1 MRMDDDVKSDTSKRL
16 KQADSALNSVPERGA
31 YRWYVLFVLTAIFTV
46 HYLDRTVM
54 SVVIEPIKE
63 EFGLS
68 DSALG
73 LLSGLAHSGALS
85 LFALPMGWLT
95 DRTNRV
101 RMVSSV
107 VMIWSGITALGALAT
122 GYWSLLLM
130 RMGVGAA
137 EAGGPPA
144 SVSIIGDLFERRE
157 LPTAMGVY
165 YLAMGLGTGLIFL
178 VGGYV
183 AEFFGWRA
191 VFLIAGIPGFLLGM
205 LLLFTVREP
214 RRRSSGDGTKKAPDL
229 KEVVKALSTNKGL
242 LFIILAGTSASLAQA
257 ALLTWMGP
265 FMIRVRD
272 LSLGEAGLVMA
283 VAAAGGKTLGS
294 LLAGVMTRVMARDRV
309 RQFFRFPA
317 LMLLLSLPACW
328 LMVGVDSVALSILFA
343 ILLSVILG
351 CWSGQVTAIVMTA
364 SPLSMRGTATSTYWL
379 MANLVGVGLGPLVI
393 GIISDLAGSLGAAMA
408 IATVINAFAALFF
421 YLACRNL
428 SEEEDVAPVA

>member
-1 MRMDDDVKSDTSKRL
+1 MNDDVKADRSIHL
-16 KQADSALNSVPERGA
+16 KDADSALNPAPERGA

-46 HYLDRTVM
+46 HYVDRTVM

-85 LFALPMGWLT
+85 LFALPMGWLS
-95 DRTNRV
+95 DRTHRV
-101 RMVSSV
+101 RMVSGV
-107 VMIWSGITALGALAT
+107 VMIWSGITALGSLAT

-191 VFLIAGIPGFLLGM
+191 VFLIAGIPGFLLG
-205 LLLFTVREP
+205 LGQPAAAAPPQGGRRPPLP
-214 RRRSSGDGTKKAPDL
+214 RPGARLR
-229 KEVVKALSTNKGL
+229 
-242 LFIILAGTSASLAQA
+242 ASLI
-257 ALLTWMGP
+257 L
-265 FMIRVRD
+265 RVAGER
-272 LSLGEAGLVMA
+272 LGEWRCGS
-283 VAAAGGKTLGS
+283 GGG
-294 LLAGVMTRVMARDRV
+294 
-309 RQFFRFPA
+309 
-317 LMLLLSLPACW
+317 
-328 LMVGVDSVALSILFA
+328 
-343 ILLSVILG
+343 
-351 CWSGQVTAIVMTA
+351 
-364 SPLSMRGTATSTYWL
+364 
-379 MANLVGVGLGPLVI
+379 
-393 GIISDLAGSLGAAMA
+393 
-408 IATVINAFAALFF
+408 
-421 YLACRNL
+421 
-428 SEEEDVAPVA
+428 

>member
-1 MRMDDDVKSDTSKRL
+1 MDDDL
-16 KQADSALNSVPERGA
+16 KTDPSPPRAEDALSQTPEPERGA

-46 HYLDRTVM
+46 HYIDRTVM
-54 SVVIEPIKE
+54 SVVIEPIKA

-85 LFALPMGWLT
+85 LLALPMGWFS

-101 RMVSSV
+101 RMVSGV
-107 VMIWSGITALGALAT
+107 VMIWSAITALGALAA
-122 GYWSLLLM
+122 GYWSLLFM

-191 VFLIAGIPGFLLGM
+191 VFLIAGIPGFFLG
-205 LLLFTVREP
+205 LILLFTVREP
-214 RRRSSGDGTKKAPDL
+214 HRRSTPDGTKAPGL

-265 FMIRVRD
+265 FLIRSRD
-272 LSLGEAGLVMA
+272 LSLGEAGVVMA
-283 VAAAGGKTLGS
+283 IAAAGGKTLGS
-294 LLAGVMTRVMARDRV
+294 LLAGVMTRVMARDRI
-309 RQFFRFPA
+309 REFFRFPS
-317 LMLLLSLPACW
+317 LMLLLSLPTCW
-328 LMVGVDSVALSILFA
+328 IMVWVDSVALSILFA

-393 GIISDLAGSLGAAMA
+393 GLISDLAGSLGTAMA
-408 IATVINAFAALFF
+408 IATIINAFAAVFF
-421 YLACRNL
+421 YLSCRNVR
-428 SEEEDVAPVA
+428 EEEDPVSAA